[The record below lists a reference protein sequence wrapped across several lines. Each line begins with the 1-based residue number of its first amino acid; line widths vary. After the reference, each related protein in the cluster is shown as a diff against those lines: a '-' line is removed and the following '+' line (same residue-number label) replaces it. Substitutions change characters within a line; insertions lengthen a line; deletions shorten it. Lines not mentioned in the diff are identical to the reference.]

1 MSRVD
6 RLINEAAELKPAE
19 RAELV
24 ERLLENVPVEMDGE
38 IEQAWRDEVR
48 ERLARIRSGQATLI
62 AWEDTERRLLAR

>member
-1 MSRVD
+1 MTRVD

-24 ERLLENVPVEMDGE
+24 ERLLENVPVEMDDE
-38 IEQAWRDEVR
+38 IEEAWRDEVR
-48 ERLARIRSGQATLI
+48 ERLARIRSGEAKLI